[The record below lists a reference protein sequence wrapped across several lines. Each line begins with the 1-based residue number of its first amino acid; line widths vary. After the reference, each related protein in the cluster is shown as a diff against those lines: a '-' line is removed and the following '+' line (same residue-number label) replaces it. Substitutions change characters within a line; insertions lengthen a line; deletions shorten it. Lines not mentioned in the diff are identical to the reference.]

1 MIPLQPAI
9 SGLAIGGLYV
19 VMAMGMSLSWR
30 VLKVIDLSHLG
41 LILLGAYLTY
51 ALTTGTGVDPLA
63 TVVVTAPIMAVLAGT
78 QRWVLDRFRISEFH
92 SLLVTFGILIAIVQ
106 VVSNV
111 WTADFRRLAPEE
123 NPYAGTAMS
132 FLGLAV
138 PAPRLLAL
146 IAGVLIAALSHH
158 LLARTFVGLA
168 VRASADDRA
177 MAAAFGVNM
186 RWIGVLVAAYAG
198 ATAAVAGAL
207 VTIGSAIFPELVFEW
222 MGILFTVIIL
232 GGIGRPIGTLLAG
245 TAAGAISGIVAS
257 AWSPAVAP
265 LVLFLVLVAALLVG
279 PSRLLARL
287 RA

>member
-51 ALTTGTGVDPLA
+51 ALTTSTGIDPLA

-78 QRWVLDRFRISEFH
+78 LRWLLDRFRISEFH

-111 WTADFRRLAPEE
+111 WTADFRRLPAEE
-123 NPYAGTAMS
+123 NLYAGTAMS
-132 FLGLAV
+132 FLGVAV

-146 IAGVLIAALSHH
+146 LAGILIAVLSHH
-158 LLARTFVGLA
+158 LLSRTFVGLA

-245 TAAGAISGIVAS
+245 TAAGGISGIVAA